1 MVYANALANNPLD
14 QSPIATK
21 QPRKNP
27 RVELMLASV
36 QTGRY
41 CPEDHNKHKNPR
53 YLRGR

>member
-1 MVYANALANNPLD
+1 MVYAKALADNPLD

-27 RVELMLASV
+27 RLELMLTSV
-36 QTGRY
+36 QTGGY

-53 YLRGR
+53 YSRGR